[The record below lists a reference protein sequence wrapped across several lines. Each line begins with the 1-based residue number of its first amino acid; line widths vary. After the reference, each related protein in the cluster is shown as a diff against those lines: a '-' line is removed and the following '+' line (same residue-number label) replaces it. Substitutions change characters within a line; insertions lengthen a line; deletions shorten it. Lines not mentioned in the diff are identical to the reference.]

1 MLCRTQGCNKPQ
13 GDQVKKPLAVD
24 CYNHSMNGVD
34 RNDQHC
40 VYYSFVHKTL
50 KWWRKLFLYLLECST
65 VNSYI
70 LYRDAC
76 CAEGKRP
83 LTALDFRCSVIED
96 LVQEHLQ
103 QSASHPSVGRRRIG
117 PTPTRL
123 NKRLHLLEERATY
136 RNCVVCSGGIRHTTH
151 YFCKT
156 CPDQPTLHPVPCFQR
171 YHTLQH
177 YRY

>member
-1 MLCRTQGCNKPQ
+1 MIGCVTCACAVLHMLYKI
-13 GDQVKKPLAVD
+13 
-24 CYNHSMNGVD
+24 
-34 RNDQHC
+34 
-40 VYYSFVHKTL
+40 
-50 KWWRKLFLYLLECST
+50 ECASVEGSGPDKCSN

-83 LTALDFRCSVIED
+83 LTALDFQRSITED
-96 LVQEHLQ
+96 LAQEHLQ
-103 QSASHPSVGRRRIG
+103 QSTSHPSVGRHWIG

-136 RNCVVCSGGIRHTTH
+136 HNCVVCSGAIRHTTH

-156 CPDQPTLHPVPCFQR
+156 CPDQPALHPVPCFER

-177 YRY
+177 YRC